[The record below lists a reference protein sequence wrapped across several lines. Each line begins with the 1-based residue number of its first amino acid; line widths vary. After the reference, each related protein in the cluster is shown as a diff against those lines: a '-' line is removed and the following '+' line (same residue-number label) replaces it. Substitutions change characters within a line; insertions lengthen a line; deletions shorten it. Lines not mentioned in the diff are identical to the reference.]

1 MAEICSL
8 FYFICLALLLSPYIN
23 QNYLVIF
30 PHRRNTTVSVETYPL
45 FTFRSVGSSDQLVS
59 RKYGLESC
67 QNLFGF
73 LFWIAKLQSA
83 CEDNFFAWYFS
94 LVFTYLYFI
103 IFMTELSCHEIVI
116 LLWKAN
122 RNNLKSFHYC
132 EFFFFQ
138 PNLAV
143 YGNLANVRK
152 GGESEAPP
160 PIPAYTVDKP
170 QPRLALFDVHSV
182 FLFIRCPC

>member
-1 MAEICSL
+1 MKLYYSFEKPIETIWNH
-8 FYFICLALLLSPYIN
+8 FIYVN
-23 QNYLVIF
+23 
-30 PHRRNTTVSVETYPL
+30 
-45 FTFRSVGSSDQLVS
+45 
-59 RKYGLESC
+59 
-67 QNLFGF
+67 
-73 LFWIAKLQSA
+73 
-83 CEDNFFAWYFS
+83 
-94 LVFTYLYFI
+94 
-103 IFMTELSCHEIVI
+103 
-116 LLWKAN
+116 
-122 RNNLKSFHYC
+122 
-132 EFFFFQ
+132 FFFFQ